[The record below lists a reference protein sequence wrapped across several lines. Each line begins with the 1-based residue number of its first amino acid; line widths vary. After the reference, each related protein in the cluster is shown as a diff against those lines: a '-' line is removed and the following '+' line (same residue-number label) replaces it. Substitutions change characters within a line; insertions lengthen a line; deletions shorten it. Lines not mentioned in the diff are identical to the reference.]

1 MKRSR
6 EVLLWA
12 FFLALCFW
20 AGYLKGFL
28 PLTFK
33 QDLFVKGPVRILNAT
48 PFDFPQDFVKAL
60 EEDFGQKVE
69 IQRIKNWDELQ
80 AKMVVKN
87 GPNLILAPAYWSQDL
102 ANENL
107 LLRLNPLQ
115 SKIEKRLSP
124 DFISLQGKNLNVLPL
139 YWTVTEFLTHKDST
153 LGDTLDQALTNK
165 ALAELHLYP
174 DTDLMAVHIKAWA
187 QNPQVGLLKIKDI
200 GTYHFN
206 KLPQEIG
213 KNTVWEVPQN
223 LRIKDSR
230 ALETLKSKALVIYGM
245 MIPKNSMNRK
255 VSYHVLER
263 LMDQDMEEMA
273 LAKLP
278 LGSTLQVPDGPLKIS
293 KEQRSSELRDLKLH
307 ELVILERRWPDL
319 FMDYWQKFN
328 FISPN

>member
-33 QDLFVKGPVRILNAT
+33 QNLFTKGPVRILNAT
-48 PFDFPQDFVKAL
+48 PFDLPQDFVKAL
-60 EEDFGQKVE
+60 EDDFGQKVE
-69 IQRIKNWDELQ
+69 VQRIKTWDELQ

-107 LLRLNPLQ
+107 LLRLNPLR

-139 YWTVTEFLTHKDST
+139 YWTVTEFRTNKDST
-153 LGDTLDQALTNK
+153 LGDSLEQALTSK
-165 ALAELHLYP
+165 GLAELRLFP
-174 DTDLMAVHIKAWA
+174 DTDLMAVHIKAWS

-213 KNTVWEVPQN
+213 KNTVWEVPQI
-223 LRIKDSR
+223 LKIKDSR
-230 ALETLKSKALVIYGM
+230 PLETQKSKALVIYGM
-245 MIPKNSMNRK
+245 MIPKNSTNRK

-319 FMDYWQKFN
+319 FQDYWQKFN

>member
-1 MKRSR
+1 M
-6 EVLLWA
+6 
-12 FFLALCFW
+12 
-20 AGYLKGFL
+20 
-28 PLTFK
+28 
-33 QDLFVKGPVRILNAT
+33 RILNAT
-48 PFDFPQDFVKAL
+48 PFDLPLDFVKAL
-60 EEDFGQKVE
+60 EEDFGQKLE
-69 IQRIKNWDELQ
+69 IQRIKTWDELQ

-107 LLRLNPLQ
+107 LLRLNPLR

-139 YWTVTEFLTHKDST
+139 YWTVTEFRTSNDST
-153 LGDTLDQALTNK
+153 LGENLEQALTSK
-165 ALAELHLYP
+165 SLAELRLFP
-174 DTDLMAVHIKAWA
+174 DTDLMAVHIKAWS
-187 QNPQVGLLKIKDI
+187 QSSQGGSLQIKDI

-213 KNTVWEVPQN
+213 KNTIWEVP
-223 LRIKDSR
+223 RILKIKNSR
-230 ALETLKSKALVIYGM
+230 PLETQKSKALVIYGV
-245 MIPKNSMNRK
+245 MIPKNAMNRK

-263 LMDQDMEEMA
+263 LLDQDMEEMV

-278 LGSTLQVPDGPLKIS
+278 LGSTLQAQEGPLKIS

-307 ELVILERRWPDL
+307 ELVILEKRWPDL
-319 FMDYWQKFN
+319 FQDYWQKYN

>member
-12 FFLALCFW
+12 FFLAICFW

-33 QDLFVKGPVRILNAT
+33 QGLFVKGPVRILNAT
-48 PFDFPQDFVKAL
+48 PFDLPADFIKVL

-69 IQRIKNWDELQ
+69 IQRVKTWDELQ
-80 AKMVVKN
+80 AKMVIKN

-102 ANENL
+102 AKENL
-107 LLRLNPLQ
+107 ILRLNPLQ

-124 DFISLQGKNLNVLPL
+124 DFISLQGKNLNILPL
-139 YWTVTEFLTHKDST
+139 YWTVTEFRTHKDSVLGET
-153 LGDTLDQALTNK
+153 LEQALTNK
-165 ALAELHLYP
+165 NLSELHLYP
-174 DTDLMAVHIKAWA
+174 NQDLMAVHLKAWS
-187 QNPQVGLLKIKDI
+187 QNPQVGALKIKDI

-206 KLPQEIG
+206 KLPKEIA
-213 KNTVWEVPQN
+213 KNSVWEVPQF
-223 LRIKDSR
+223 LKIKDSR
-230 ALETLKSKALVIYGM
+230 PLEGVRSKALEIYGM

-255 VSYHVLER
+255 VSYHILER
-263 LMDQDMEEMA
+263 LMDQDMEELA

-278 LGSTLQVPDGPLKIS
+278 LGSTLQVPEGPLKID

-307 ELVILERRWPDL
+307 ELIILEKRWPDL
-319 FMDYWQKFN
+319 FQEYWQKYN